1 VLVSTR
7 TTHLPERQARLKDG
21 RALTVRHGRAGD
33 ELGIAY
39 LVAHAFWVYPRAAHG
54 DLARAARSYAREVR
68 PEEFVVAEL
77 TAGGRLVGA
86 SCVSEHGAKGS
97 NAAAGLL
104 TKLACWGLY
113 GALCFLLEKLRRR
126 LLESRHRTAPGELYR
141 YLDAVDESCRS
152 LGVGR
157 YVADFVDD
165 YARASGH
172 HTVLAKHHADNR
184 PVVALHQK
192 RGCALVELPA
202 PPLARLLR
210 RPGMVLSR
218 RTFDATR
225 SRGAS

>member
-1 VLVSTR
+1 MSTR

-33 ELGIAY
+33 ELGIAH

-54 DLARAARSYAREVR
+54 DLARAARSYARELR

-77 TAGGRLVGA
+77 TDGRLVGV
-86 SCVSEHGAKGS
+86 SCVSGHGAERR
-97 NAAAGLL
+97 NAAAGLR

-113 GALCFLLEKLRRR
+113 GAICFLAEKLRRR
-126 LLESRHRTAPGELYR
+126 LLESGHRTAPGELYR
-141 YLDAVDESCRS
+141 YLDAVDLSCRS

-157 YVADFVDD
+157 HVADFVDD

-172 HTVLAKHHADNR
+172 HTVLAKHRADNR
-184 PVVALHQK
+184 PVLALHQK